1 MFSKHLM
8 NMDTI
13 RVNANL
19 FCKMVLASMG
29 ISEVTDE
36 ILEKDNDV
44 VVYSC
49 EVLEQRRIDLKNV
62 ASIFSN
68 PRMRGSISKDGC
80 KKMLYMEMQYDLE
93 ESDYGVKFLKM
104 EKKAFEKLVGMV
116 VRDLLGIR
124 CNAEMEVKAVDS
136 NVETSIYSAFVTLKY
151 DCKVIL
157 DIDKISAEYLNSI
170 GFGMEIVVE
179 DKETLSVNI
188 Y

>member
-8 NMDTI
+8 NMETI

-29 ISEVTDE
+29 ISKVTDE
-36 ILEKDNDV
+36 VLEKDNDV
-44 VVYSC
+44 VVYTC
-49 EVLEQRRIDLKNV
+49 EVLEQR
-62 ASIFSN
+62 
-68 PRMRGSISKDGC
+68 GSISKEGW
-80 KKMLYMEMQYDLE
+80 KKLICLEMQYDLE
-93 ESDYGVKFLKM
+93 ERENGEKFLKM

-157 DIDKISAEYLNSI
+157 NIDKISAEYLNSI

>member
-8 NMDTI
+8 NMETI

-49 EVLEQRRIDLKNV
+49 EVLEQ
-62 ASIFSN
+62 
-68 PRMRGSISKDGC
+68 RGSISKDGC

-157 DIDKISAEYLNSI
+157 DIDKISAEFLNFM
-170 GFGMEIVVE
+170 GFGMEIAVE
-179 DKETLSVNI
+179 DKETLSVKI